1 MTQRTIERLANVIMF
16 ALGLGGMAL
25 LAWIIYLVET
35 FA

>member
-1 MTQRTIERLANVIMF
+1 MTRRTIERLANVIAF
-16 ALGLGGMAL
+16 GIGLGGMAL